1 MVSESRGE
9 FRAAGVRGLAEL
21 DHSRSDLNP
30 AAGGQV
36 IAADVEI
43 DIDLVTGQGPALAL
57 AGDGRG
63 CSCVHQGELR
73 LRIRAAVGCVSA
85 TAGAPPVPLEPVMRA
100 NPGLGHDLA
109 LLLAPAARGTLPH
122 SPGARP

>member
-21 DHSRSDLNP
+21 DHSRSDLDP

-73 LRIRAAVGCVSA
+73 LRIRAAVGRVA
-85 TAGAPPVPLEPVMRA
+85 AARDAPFVPPHPLPPV
-100 NPGLGHDLA
+100 
-109 LLLAPAARGTLPH
+109 
-122 SPGARP
+122 